1 MNGPVLYLSSLESVR
16 LAPVRECLVLRH
28 LRFDTGKPCSLVR
41 LMLGIC
47 GQEFGVASDI
57 DLVVL
62 SNRHEGETLSPIHEF
77 PCFVFVARPL
87 ITDIQIREEITR
99 NELEIVGWGE
109 LYRTRADA
117 VNHVFA
123 S

>member
-1 MNGPVLYLSSLESVR
+1 MFGFEAPEVRYRKAVLSCAIDAWNLW
-16 LAPVRECLVLRH
+16 A
-28 LRFDTGKPCSLVR
+28 
-41 LMLGIC
+41 GIW
-47 GQEFGVASDI
+47 SDI

-62 SNRHEGETLSPIHEF
+62 SNRHKGETLSPIHEF